1 MSVLYPLIQALVL
14 FAVAPLLSGITRV
27 ARARLHNRR
36 GPGVLQEYRD
46 IIKLLGRQSV
56 GPDASGWVFRLTPYV
71 MVGVMLTIATALP
84 VVTVGSPLPQLGD
97 LITLLYL
104 FAIARFFFAISGL
117 DTGSPFTAIG
127 ASREAMLGVLVEPM
141 LLLGLWV
148 AAQVAGSTNIS
159 NITDTVYH
167 WPLSQS
173 IPLVLALCACA
184 FATFIEMGKLPFDL
198 AEAEQEL
205 QEGPLSEYSGS
216 GFGVMKWGI
225 SLKQLVVLQM
235 FVGVFIPWGQMET
248 FTVGGLLLALVIAIV
263 KLVVGVLVI
272 ALFENSMAR
281 LRLDITPRITWAG
294 FGFAFLAFVS
304 LLAAGNDERKLNG
317 HYAVY
322 YVLSMEKG
330 TKCWVT
336 VRVEVDA
343 NKPEYPSVTP
353 RVPAAVWGE
362 REVRDMYG
370 LIPVGLPDERRL
382 VLPDDWPDE
391 LYPLRKDSMDYRQR
405 PAPTTDAE
413 TYEFINELGDKKN
426 NVVPIGPLH
435 VTSDEPGHFRLFVDG
450 ENIIDADYR
459 LFYVHRGM
467 EKLAETR
474 MGYNEVTFLSDRVCG
489 ICGFAH
495 STAYTTSVENAMGIQ
510 VPERAQMIR
519 AILLEVER
527 LHSHLLNL
535 GLACH
540 FTGFDS
546 GFMQFFRVR
555 ETSMKMAEILTGA
568 RKTYGL
574 NLIGGIRRDLLK
586 DDMIQTRQLAQ
597 QMRREVQELVDVLL
611 STPNMEQRTVG
622 IGRLDPEI
630 ARDFS
635 NVGPMV
641 RASGHAR
648 DTRADHP
655 FVGYGL
661 LPMEVHSEQ
670 GCDVISRLKVRINEV
685 YTALNMID
693 YGLDNLPGGPLMV
706 EGFTYIPHRFAL
718 GFAEA
723 PRGDDIHWSM
733 TGDNQKLYRW
743 RCRAATYANWP
754 TLRYMLRG
762 NTVSDAPLI
771 IGSLDPCY
779 SCTDRMTVVDVRK
792 KKSKVVPYKELERYS
807 IERKNSPLK

>member
-71 MVGVMLTIATALP
+71 MVGIMLTIATALP

-173 IPLVLALCACA
+173 IPLVLALCTCA

-248 FTVGGLLLALVIAIV
+248 FTAGGLLLALVIAIV

-304 LLAAGNDERKLNG
+304 LLAA
-317 HYAVY
+317 
-322 YVLSMEKG
+322 
-330 TKCWVT
+330 
-336 VRVEVDA
+336 
-343 NKPEYPSVTP
+343 
-353 RVPAAVWGE
+353 
-362 REVRDMYG
+362 
-370 LIPVGLPDERRL
+370 
-382 VLPDDWPDE
+382 
-391 LYPLRKDSMDYRQR
+391 
-405 PAPTTDAE
+405 
-413 TYEFINELGDKKN
+413 
-426 NVVPIGPLH
+426 
-435 VTSDEPGHFRLFVDG
+435 
-450 ENIIDADYR
+450 
-459 LFYVHRGM
+459 
-467 EKLAETR
+467 
-474 MGYNEVTFLSDRVCG
+474 
-489 ICGFAH
+489 
-495 STAYTTSVENAMGIQ
+495 
-510 VPERAQMIR
+510 
-519 AILLEVER
+519 
-527 LHSHLLNL
+527 
-535 GLACH
+535 
-540 FTGFDS
+540 
-546 GFMQFFRVR
+546 
-555 ETSMKMAEILTGA
+555 
-568 RKTYGL
+568 
-574 NLIGGIRRDLLK
+574 
-586 DDMIQTRQLAQ
+586 
-597 QMRREVQELVDVLL
+597 
-611 STPNMEQRTVG
+611 
-622 IGRLDPEI
+622 
-630 ARDFS
+630 
-635 NVGPMV
+635 
-641 RASGHAR
+641 
-648 DTRADHP
+648 
-655 FVGYGL
+655 
-661 LPMEVHSEQ
+661 
-670 GCDVISRLKVRINEV
+670 
-685 YTALNMID
+685 
-693 YGLDNLPGGPLMV
+693 
-706 EGFTYIPHRFAL
+706 
-718 GFAEA
+718 
-723 PRGDDIHWSM
+723 
-733 TGDNQKLYRW
+733 
-743 RCRAATYANWP
+743 
-754 TLRYMLRG
+754 
-762 NTVSDAPLI
+762 
-771 IGSLDPCY
+771 
-779 SCTDRMTVVDVRK
+779 
-792 KKSKVVPYKELERYS
+792 
-807 IERKNSPLK
+807 